1 LQGKIRTLVNARK
14 VAGVHSG
21 STLHLQQGA
30 RAKGLYAAM
39 VEGTQGRL
47 YVRIGGDDQTWQPK
61 ETVRV
66 YAQGDGW
73 KIWLALPGNPSLQ
86 QAPLPSPL
94 EMPLNKTL
102 LSRKDIPDAWIE
114 GE

>member
-1 LQGKIRTLVNARK
+1 
-14 VAGVHSG
+14 
-21 STLHLQQGA
+21 
-30 RAKGLYAAM
+30 M

-47 YVRIGGDDQTWQPK
+47 YVRIGGDDHTWQPK